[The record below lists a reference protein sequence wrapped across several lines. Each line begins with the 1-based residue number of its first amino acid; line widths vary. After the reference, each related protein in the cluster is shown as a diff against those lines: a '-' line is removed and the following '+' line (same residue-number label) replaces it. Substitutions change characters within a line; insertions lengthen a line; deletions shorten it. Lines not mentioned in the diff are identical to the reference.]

1 MDLSKVRQYFGLGK
15 QWHSELGLSVQSTW
29 TNPAEARVMTQS
41 NQTDYKL
48 DLAIRLS
55 RDNWN
60 ALAQQAYLRNVT
72 K

>member
-1 MDLSKVRQYFGLGK
+1 MHFRIGK
-15 QWHSELGLSVQSTW
+15 QFHPEPGMRLQTLW
-29 TNPAEARVMTQS
+29 TNPAEAREGMTQS

>member
-1 MDLSKVRQYFGLGK
+1 MDFTKLKPRFRLTRQFK
-15 QWHSELGLSVQSTW
+15 QEPEFHDWRGS
-29 TNPAEARVMTQS
+29 AERAIDLVAAS
-41 NQTDYKL
+41 QTEYRM